1 MTKLV
6 FLVEEPSMA
15 NFLGELLPRLFPN
28 LLFQCVPHKGKAHL
42 EQSIPRKLRA
52 WQEPD
57 VRFVVMR
64 DQNSG
69 DCRAVKAR
77 LRGRCEKGRRTDA
90 LVRIVCRE
98 LEAWYMGDVEALAAA
113 FPDAGKRIRRE
124 LRKRRFHNPDDVVQP
139 ARALSALIPEFQ
151 KRSGARSL
159 GQRLSRQN
167 RSRSY
172 QVFLAGVERLLS
184 EDAPEACA

>member
-1 MTKLV
+1 
-6 FLVEEPSMA
+6 MA
-15 NFLGELLPRLFPN
+15 NFLDELLPRLFSN
-28 LLFQCVPHKGKAHL
+28 LSFQCVPHRGKAHL

-52 WQEPD
+52 WREPG

-69 DCRAVKAR
+69 DCHVVKAR
-77 LRGRCEKGRRTDA
+77 LRDRCEQGGRTDA

-98 LEAWYMGDVEALAAA
+98 LEAWYVGDEEALAAA
-113 FPDAGKRIRRE
+113 FPDAQKRIRRE
-124 LRKRRFHNPDDVVQP
+124 LRKRRFDDPDKVVQP
-139 ARALSALIPEFQ
+139 AKALSSLIPEFQ

-159 GQRLSRQN
+159 GQHLSRQN

-172 QVFLAGVERLLS
+172 KAFLAGVERLLS
-184 EDAPEACA
+184 EGAPEACA

>member
-1 MTKLV
+1 
-6 FLVEEPSMA
+6 MA
-15 NFLGELLPRLFPN
+15 NFLDELLPRLFSN
-28 LLFQCVPHKGKAHL
+28 LSFQCVPHRGKVHL

-52 WQEPD
+52 WREPG

-69 DCRAVKAR
+69 DCHVVKAR
-77 LRGRCEKGRRTDA
+77 LRDRCEQGGRTDA

-98 LEAWYMGDVEALAAA
+98 LEAWYIGDGEALVAA
-113 FPDAGKRIRRE
+113 FPDAAKRIRWG
-124 LRKRRFHNPDDVVQP
+124 LRKQRFRNPDEVVQP
-139 ARALSALIPEFQ
+139 AKALSDLIPQFQ

-159 GQRLSRQN
+159 GRHLSRQN

-172 QVFLAGVERLLS
+172 QVFLAGIEHLLS
-184 EDAPEACA
+184 EGAPEACA